1 MSKKS
6 SIEWTDRTWNPLSGC
21 SKVSKGC
28 KNCYA
33 ERIFNRPY
41 PGRRFTDVQMHP
53 ERLGQPLSWKKPKLV
68 FVNSMSDLFH
78 EAVPDEF
85 IDQVFAVMALAEQH
99 TFQILTKRPER
110 MLAYLSA
117 GEDRLDAIWDA
128 YQWAIHKFL
137 YENPRV
143 SNKEWGKPKFVPW
156 PLPNVMLG
164 VSVEDQET
172 ADYRIPRLLQ
182 TPAAARFISCEPMI
196 GPVDLTGWLSTDGGP
211 RIDWVIAGGESGPNA
226 RPMHAAWVRAIR
238 DQCLSA
244 DAPFFFKQ
252 WGEYVTGRIIP
263 DDSFDGGAVVETESR
278 GLYAISISHRLDD
291 EFAAVRVGKK
301 YAGRHLDGRLWEE
314 YPDIVEI
321 HPQKKRR

>member
-1 MSKKS
+1 
-6 SIEWTDRTWNPLSGC
+6 
-21 SKVSKGC
+21 V
-28 KNCYA
+28 
-33 ERIFNRPY
+33 
-41 PGRRFTDVQMHP
+41 
-53 ERLGQPLSWKKPKLV
+53 
-68 FVNSMSDLFH
+68 
-78 EAVPDEF
+78 
-85 IDQVFAVMALAEQH
+85 
-99 TFQILTKRPER
+99 
-110 MLAYLSA
+110 
-117 GEDRLDAIWDA
+117 
-128 YQWAIHKFL
+128 
-137 YENPRV
+137 
-143 SNKEWGKPKFVPW
+143 
-156 PLPNVMLG
+156 
-164 VSVEDQET
+164 
-172 ADYRIPRLLQ
+172 RIPYLLK
-182 TPAAARFISCEPMI
+182 TPAAVRFLSVEPMI

-211 RIDWVIAGGESGPNA
+211 RIDWVIVGGESGPNA